1 MKMKSYFAASVEAA
15 IAEARN
21 EMGPD
26 ALLVN
31 SRKAPPEARGLGEYE
46 VVFAVLPERP
56 EEKAAALTAAATAV
70 PDSAEGVQQDP
81 VMRELARLRR
91 QIEEMGCALNGL
103 NARAS
108 SASAPE
114 FAEAFARLLE
124 NDFSIEIA
132 TRIVKQAQAR
142 LEADPASWSRR
153 KMPFD
158 RESIACAV
166 QTELEG
172 IALVDASLGAG
183 NDGASVVALVGPP
196 GCGKTT
202 TLVKLA
208 VRYGLA
214 AGRPVH
220 LISTDTQRIAAAEQ
234 LRTYATIIGASFDAV
249 ETTRSLQQAIAA
261 HFGRG
266 LILIDTQ
273 GYSSGEMDT
282 AAELAHFLSCQ
293 PSTEV
298 QLVAPASMRG
308 ADLSR
313 TVDRY
318 QIFAPAKLIFT
329 RLDESACLGA
339 VVSEAARTGKPVS
352 FLASGQQIP
361 EDIEP
366 ATAARLIEGVLDPSR
381 ERILSAA

>member
-1 MKMKSYFAASVEAA
+1 MRMKSYFASSVEAA
-15 IAEARN
+15 IAQARS
-21 EMGPD
+21 EMGPE

-31 SRKAPPEARGLGEYE
+31 SRKSPPEARSLGEYE
-46 VVFAVLPERP
+46 VVFAVLPEHP
-56 EEKAAALTAAATAV
+56 EEKSAAPAIAV
-70 PDSAEGVQQDP
+70 PDNSETAQQDP

-91 QIEEMGCALNGL
+91 QMEEMGCALNGL
-103 NARAS
+103 NARAL
-108 SASAPE
+108 SAAAPE

-132 TRIVKQAQAR
+132 KRIVKQAQAR
-142 LEADPASWSRR
+142 LDGDPASWPRR

-158 RESIACAV
+158 RESIARAV
-166 QTELEG
+166 QTELE
-172 IALVDASLGAG
+172 ALVLVNASLGAG
-183 NDGASVVALVGPP
+183 DDSTSVVALVGPP

-214 AGRPVH
+214 ARRPVH

-234 LRTYATIIGASFDAV
+234 MRTYATIIGASFDAV

-261 HFGRG
+261 CPGRG

-273 GYSSGEMDT
+273 GYAPGEMET
-282 AAELAHFLSCQ
+282 AAELAHFLSRQ
-293 PSTEV
+293 PNTEV
-298 QLVAPASMRG
+298 QLVAPASMRC

-329 RLDESACLGA
+329 RLDESSCLGA
-339 VVSEAARTGKPVS
+339 AVSESARTGKPVS
-352 FLASGQQIP
+352 FLATGQQIP
-361 EDIEP
+361 EDLEP
-366 ATAARLIEGVLDPSR
+366 ATTARLIESVLDPSR

>member
-1 MKMKSYFAASVEAA
+1 MKMKSYFAPTVEAA
-15 IAEARN
+15 MAQARS
-21 EMGPD
+21 ELGPD

-31 SRKAPPEARGLGEYE
+31 SRKAPPEALGLGEYE
-46 VVFAVLPERP
+46 VVFATLPERP
-56 EEKAAALTAAATAV
+56 EEKSAPSTDAATAA
-70 PDSAEGVQQDP
+70 PDNPETPQQDP

-103 NARAS
+103 NKRAS
-108 SASAPE
+108 SALAPE
-114 FAEAFARLLE
+114 FAEAFARLVE

-132 TRIVKQAQAR
+132 KRIVKQAQAR
-142 LEADPASWSRR
+142 LEADPASWQRR

-158 RESIACAV
+158 RESIARAV
-166 QTELEG
+166 QTELE
-172 IALVDASLGAG
+172 ALVLVDASLGAG
-183 NDGASVVALVGPP
+183 DDGTSVVALVGPP

-202 TLVKLA
+202 TLVKLG
-208 VRYGLA
+208 VRYGVA
-214 AGRPVH
+214 ASRPVH

-261 HFGRG
+261 HPGRG

-273 GYSSGEMDT
+273 GYASGEMET

-293 PSTEV
+293 PNTEV
-298 QLVAPASMRG
+298 QLVTSASMRG

-329 RLDESACLGA
+329 RLDESSCLGA
-339 VVSEAARTGKPVS
+339 VVSESARTGKPVS
-352 FLASGQQIP
+352 FLAAGQQIP
-361 EDIEP
+361 EDLEP
-366 ATAARLIEGVLDPSR
+366 ATAARLIEPVLDLSG